1 MRISLAPFPGLPFPP
16 RFQYARFM
24 SQIAT
29 ATTEPAEVVHRAIAR
44 LRTIGLLEGVS
55 YLVLLGVAMPLKYMA
70 GMPMA
75 VRVTGLA
82 HGVLFMA
89 FVALVIQVATMAQWP
104 WRRVAYALV
113 ASIVP
118 FGTFVLDRRLR
129 DEQDALRAA

>member
-1 MRISLAPFPGLPFPP
+1 MDHV
-16 RFQYARFM
+16 
-24 SQIAT
+24 AT
-29 ATTEPAEVVHRAIAR
+29 AVAEPAQVLSRTITR

-82 HGVLFMA
+82 HGLLFVA
-89 FVALVIQVATMAQWP
+89 FVALVIQVAMMARWP

-118 FGTFVLDRRLR
+118 FGTFALDRSLR
-129 DEQDALRAA
+129 EEQATLRSSL

>member
-1 MRISLAPFPGLPFPP
+1 MNHV
-16 RFQYARFM
+16 
-24 SQIAT
+24 AT
-29 ATTEPAEVVHRAIAR
+29 AAGEPAQVVHRTIAR

-75 VRVTGLA
+75 VRVTGIA

-89 FVALVIQVATMAQWP
+89 FVALVIQVAMMARWP

-118 FGTFVLDRRLR
+118 FGTFALDRRLR
-129 DEQDALRAA
+129 DEQDALRLA

>member
-1 MRISLAPFPGLPFPP
+1 MDHV
-16 RFQYARFM
+16 
-24 SQIAT
+24 AT
-29 ATTEPAEVVHRAIAR
+29 ALAEPAHVVSRTIAR
-44 LRTIGLLEGVS
+44 LRMVGLLEGVS
-55 YLVLLGVAMPLKYMA
+55 YLLLLGVAMPLKYMA

-89 FVALVIQVATMAQWP
+89 FVALVVQVAMMARWP
-104 WRRVAYALV
+104 WQRVAYALV

-129 DEQDALRAA
+129 DEQATLRSA